1 MEWRDCGIV
10 LSVRPHGES
19 SALLELLTRGHGRHM
34 GLVRGGRSRRL
45 RASLQP
51 GNSLDV
57 VWRARLE
64 EHLGVWSIEMR
75 TSRAALLMSQELSL
89 TAMMSAAGVCRL
101 LPERDICRAVYEG
114 LENLL
119 DGIVS
124 EDSDCWTRY
133 VSWELDLLRELGY
146 GLDEKIDVNNVI
158 PSLHLSGEC
167 LEKHGESKLPR
178 ARLRLGELLRRRLK
192 NLQSVS
198 LKFKNY
204 EDNW

>member
-19 SALLELLTRGHGRHM
+19 SALLELLTHGHGRHM

-64 EHLGVWSIEMR
+64 EHLGVWSVELR
-75 TSRAALLMSQELSL
+75 ESRAALLMAQELSL

-101 LPERDICRAVYEG
+101 LPERDVCRAVYDG

-119 DGIVS
+119 GGIVAG
-124 EDSDCWTRY
+124 DLDCWARY
-133 VSWELDLLRELGY
+133 VSWELELLRELGY
-146 GLDEKIDVNNVI
+146 GLDGKVNVEDVVAG
-158 PSLHLSGEC
+158 LHLSGER
-167 LEKHGESKLPR
+167 LERHGESKLPR
-178 ARLRLGELLRRRLK
+178 ARLRLEELLRRRLE
-192 NLQSVS
+192 NS
-198 LKFKNY
+198 
-204 EDNW
+204 

>member
-34 GLVRGGRSRRL
+34 GLVQGGRSRRL

-64 EHLGVWSIEMR
+64 EHLGTWSVELR
-75 TSRAALLMSQELSL
+75 ESRAALLMSRELSL

-101 LPERDICRAVYEG
+101 LPERDVCRAVYDG

-119 DGIVS
+119 GGIVS
-124 EDSDCWTRY
+124 GDLDCWARY
-133 VSWELDLLRELGY
+133 VSWELELLRELGY
-146 GLDEKIDVNNVI
+146 GLDGKVDVEDVI
-158 PSLHLSGEC
+158 AALYLSGER

-178 ARLRLGELLRRRLK
+178 ARLRLGELLRRRLE
-192 NLQSVS
+192 NC
-198 LKFKNY
+198 
-204 EDNW
+204 

>member
-19 SALLELLTRGHGRHM
+19 SALLELLTRVHGRHM

-64 EHLGVWSIEMR
+64 EHLGVWSVELR
-75 TSRAALLMSQELSL
+75 ESRAALLMAQELSL

-101 LPERDICRAVYEG
+101 LPERDVCRAVYDG

-119 DGIVS
+119 GGIIS
-124 EDSDCWTRY
+124 GDLDCWARY
-133 VSWELDLLRELGY
+133 VSWELELLRELGY
-146 GLDEKIDVNNVI
+146 GLDGKVNVEDVVAG
-158 PSLHLSGEC
+158 LHLSGER
-167 LEKHGESKLPR
+167 LERHGESKLPR
-178 ARLRLGELLRRRLK
+178 ARLRLEELLRRRLENSPK
-192 NLQSVS
+192 RRPGEIPSP
-198 LKFKNY
+198 
-204 EDNW
+204 

>member
-19 SALLELLTRGHGRHM
+19 SALLELLTHGHGRHM

-64 EHLGVWSIEMR
+64 EHLGVWSIELR
-75 TSRAALLMSQELSL
+75 ESRAALLMAQELSL

-101 LPERDICRAVYEG
+101 LPERDVCRAVYDG

-119 DGIVS
+119 GGIVS
-124 EDSDCWTRY
+124 GDLDCWARY
-133 VSWELDLLRELGY
+133 VSWELELLRELGY
-146 GLDEKIDVNNVI
+146 G
-158 PSLHLSGEC
+158 
-167 LEKHGESKLPR
+167 
-178 ARLRLGELLRRRLK
+178 
-192 NLQSVS
+192 
-198 LKFKNY
+198 
-204 EDNW
+204 

>member
-19 SALLELLTRGHGRHM
+19 SALLELLTHGHGRHM

-64 EHLGVWSIEMR
+64 EHLGVWSVELR
-75 TSRAALLMSQELSL
+75 ESRAALLMAQELSL

-101 LPERDICRAVYEG
+101 LPERDVCRAVYDG

-119 DGIVS
+119 GGIVAG
-124 EDSDCWTRY
+124 DLDCWARY
-133 VSWELDLLRELGY
+133 VSWELELLRELGY
-146 GLDEKIDVNNVI
+146 GLDGKVNVEDVVAG
-158 PSLHLSGEC
+158 LHLSGER
-167 LEKHGESKLPR
+167 LERHGESKLPR
-178 ARLRLGELLRRRLK
+178 ARLRLEELLRRRLE
-192 NLQSVS
+192 NSELIPQGTRS
-198 LKFKNY
+198 
-204 EDNW
+204 

>member
-19 SALLELLTRGHGRHM
+19 SALLELLTHGHGRHM

-64 EHLGVWSIEMR
+64 EHLGVWSVELR
-75 TSRAALLMSQELSL
+75 ESRAALLMAQELSL

-101 LPERDICRAVYEG
+101 LPERDVCRAVYDG

-119 DGIVS
+119 GGIVS
-124 EDSDCWTRY
+124 GDLDCWARY
-133 VSWELDLLRELGY
+133 VSWELELLRELGY
-146 GLDEKIDVNNVI
+146 GLDGKVNVENVVAG
-158 PSLHLSGEC
+158 LHLSGER

-178 ARLRLGELLRRRLK
+178 ARLRLEELLRRRLENSPK
-192 NLQSVS
+192 RRPGKTPSP
-198 LKFKNY
+198 
-204 EDNW
+204 

>member
-19 SALLELLTRGHGRHM
+19 SALLELLTHGHGRHM

-64 EHLGVWSIEMR
+64 EHLGVWSVELR
-75 TSRAALLMSQELSL
+75 ESRAALLMAQELSL

-101 LPERDICRAVYEG
+101 LPERDVCRAVYDG

-119 DGIVS
+119 GGIVAG
-124 EDSDCWTRY
+124 DLDCWARY
-133 VSWELDLLRELGY
+133 VSWELELLRELGY
-146 GLDEKIDVNNVI
+146 GLDGKVNVEDVVAG
-158 PSLHLSGEC
+158 LHLSGER
-167 LEKHGESKLPR
+167 LERHGESKLPR
-178 ARLRLGELLRRRLK
+178 ARLRLEELLRRRLENSPK
-192 NLQSVS
+192 RRPGEIPSP
-198 LKFKNY
+198 
-204 EDNW
+204 

>member
-19 SALLELLTRGHGRHM
+19 SALLELLTHGHGRHM

-64 EHLGVWSIEMR
+64 EHLGVWSVELR
-75 TSRAALLMSQELSL
+75 ESRAALLMAQELSL

-101 LPERDICRAVYEG
+101 LPERDVCRAVYDG

-119 DGIVS
+119 GGIVAG
-124 EDSDCWTRY
+124 DLDCWARY
-133 VSWELDLLRELGY
+133 VSWELELLRELGY
-146 GLDEKIDVNNVI
+146 GLDRKVNVKDVVAG
-158 PSLHLSGEC
+158 LHLSGER
-167 LEKHGESKLPR
+167 LERHGESKLPR
-178 ARLRLGELLRRRLK
+178 ARLRLEELLRRRLE
-192 NLQSVS
+192 NCRSGG
-198 LKFKNY
+198 
-204 EDNW
+204 

>member
-19 SALLELLTRGHGRHM
+19 SALLELLTREHGRHM

-64 EHLGVWSIEMR
+64 EHLGVWSVELR
-75 TSRAALLMSQELSL
+75 ESRAALLMSQELSL

-101 LPERDICRAVYEG
+101 LPERDVCRVVYDG

-119 DGIVS
+119 GGIVS
-124 EDSDCWTRY
+124 EDPDCWARY
-133 VSWELDLLRELGY
+133 VSWELELLRELGY
-146 GLDEKIDVNNVI
+146 GLDGKVDVGDVI
-158 PSLHLSGEC
+158 AGLHLSGER
-167 LEKHGESKLPR
+167 LEKHGEAKLPR
-178 ARLRLGELLRRRLK
+178 ARLRLGELLRRRLG
-192 NLQSVS
+192 NSPEQGPGELRS
-198 LKFKNY
+198 L
-204 EDNW
+204 

>member
-19 SALLELLTRGHGRHM
+19 GALLELLTREHGRHL

-64 EHLGVWSIEMR
+64 DHLGVWNVELR
-75 TSRAALLMSQELSL
+75 ESRAALLMSQELSL
-89 TAMMSAAGVCRL
+89 TAMMSAAGICRL
-101 LPERDICRAVYEG
+101 LPERDICRAVYDG

-119 DGIVS
+119 NGIVA
-124 EDSDCWTRY
+124 EDSDCWARY
-133 VSWELDLLRELGY
+133 VSWELELLREMGY
-146 GLDEKIDVNNVI
+146 GLEEKVDVGDVLAG
-158 PSLHLSGEC
+158 LHLSGEC

-178 ARLRLGELLRRRLK
+178 ARLRLGELLRRRLE
-192 NLQSVS
+192 NAPEQVPEELRSP
-198 LKFKNY
+198 
-204 EDNW
+204 

>member
-19 SALLELLTRGHGRHM
+19 SALLELLTREHGRHM

-51 GNSLDV
+51 GNSLDI

-64 EHLGVWSIEMR
+64 EHLGVWSIELR
-75 TSRAALLMSQELSL
+75 ESRAALLMSQELSL

-101 LPERDICRAVYEG
+101 LPERDICRTVHDG
-114 LENLL
+114 LGNLL
-119 DGIVS
+119 DGIVAGN
-124 EDSDCWTRY
+124 SDCWACY
-133 VSWELDLLRELGY
+133 VSWELELLRELGY
-146 GLDEKIDVNNVI
+146 GLDEKVDVEDVVA
-158 PSLHLSGEC
+158 SLHLSGEC

-178 ARLRLGELLRRRLK
+178 ARLRLGELLRRRLE
-192 NLQSVS
+192 NSPEQGPGELRP
-198 LKFKNY
+198 L
-204 EDNW
+204 

>member
-19 SALLELLTRGHGRHM
+19 GALLELLTREHGRHL

-64 EHLGVWSIEMR
+64 DHLGVWNVELR
-75 TSRAALLMSQELSL
+75 ESRAALLMSQELSL
-89 TAMMSAAGVCRL
+89 TAMMSAAGICRL
-101 LPERDICRAVYEG
+101 LPERDICRAVYDG

-119 DGIVS
+119 NGIVA
-124 EDSDCWTRY
+124 EDSGCWARY
-133 VSWELDLLRELGY
+133 VSWELELLREMGY
-146 GLDEKIDVNNVI
+146 GLEGKVDVGDVLAG
-158 PSLHLSGEC
+158 LHLSGEC

-178 ARLRLGELLRRRLK
+178 ARLRLGELLRRRLE
-192 NLQSVS
+192 NAPEQAPEELRSP
-198 LKFKNY
+198 
-204 EDNW
+204 

>member
-57 VWRARLE
+57 VWRARLD
-64 EHLGVWSIEMR
+64 EHLGVWNVELR
-75 TSRAALLMSQELSL
+75 KSRAAMLMSRELSL
-89 TAMMSAAGVCRL
+89 MAMMSAAGVCRL
-101 LPERDICRAVYEG
+101 LPERDICRVVHDG

-119 DGIVS
+119 GEIVS
-124 EDSDCWTRY
+124 GGLDCWTRY
-133 VSWELDLLRELGY
+133 VLWELDLLRELGY
-146 GLDEKIDVNNVI
+146 GLDGKVDIRNVVAG
-158 PSLHLSGEC
+158 LRLSGKH
-167 LEKHGESKLPR
+167 LEKHGEWKLPR
-178 ARLRLGELLRRRLK
+178 ARLRLEELLERGLEEPRSPRLK
-192 NLQSVS
+192 R
-198 LKFKNY
+198 
-204 EDNW
+204 EA